1 MYIMRNPSYERTSK
15 SFCTELITNYRL
27 TFFIRHGSPLLRVC
41 NASSVS
47 GTAGSIDETDFLQFL
62 VGQTM
67 IVPEFQKHCGNDALV
82 ACNSKPTFHL
92 LL

>member
-1 MYIMRNPSYERTSK
+1 MDV
-15 SFCTELITNYRL
+15 
-27 TFFIRHGSPLLRVC
+27 PLLRVN
-41 NASSVS
+41 NALSIYA
-47 GTAGSIDETDFLQFL
+47 TAGSINGTDFLQFL

-67 IVPEFQKHCGNDALV
+67 IVPEFQEHCGNDAPL